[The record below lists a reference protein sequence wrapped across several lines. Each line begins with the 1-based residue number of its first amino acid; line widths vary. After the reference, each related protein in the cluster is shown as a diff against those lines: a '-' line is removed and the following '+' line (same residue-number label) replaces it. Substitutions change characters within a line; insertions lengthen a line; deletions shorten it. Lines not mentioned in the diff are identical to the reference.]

1 MALVVA
7 LAWRNLWR
15 NTRRTLLSAGAIAV
29 MVLLLIFALSMQFGG
44 YDAMVDHATGPSH
57 GHIQIQHPDYIDS
70 PRVRHLLEN
79 AESVAQTIRGRSDIR
94 GVATRAQSS
103 ALASAGEKTFGTLV
117 VGVEAEH
124 EPGVSWL
131 PGTVNEGRY
140 LSGAAGEAV
149 IGTLLANNLGIS
161 LGDELVLLG
170 VTPDDAMAVVVAQV
184 VGLLNSGTAA
194 IDRSLVHIPLALF
207 QEAFE
212 LDQAAH
218 SVAVMFDQYTDADD
232 HINALAAE
240 IGSSEGSTASAP
252 VTVADWRRLMP
263 EIESAIASDKVSS
276 SVMYSLLVVLVT
288 FSIANT
294 FVMMIFERTRE
305 FGTLLAM
312 GARPA
317 TLIGTIQLETLF
329 LTLLG
334 TAAGAILGIATA
346 YWVGQVGISLGSES
360 QQLLAQFQM
369 PERIYFGISWPAV
382 IGAPLIMIATT
393 QVAAYF
399 ASRRVR
405 SMAIVEA
412 IGEEL

>member
-29 MVLLLIFALSMQFGG
+29 MVVLLIFALSMQFGG
-44 YDAMVDHATGPSH
+44 YDAMVDHATGPSY
-57 GHIQIQHPDYIDS
+57 GHIQIQHPEYIDS
-70 PRVRHLLEN
+70 PRVRHLLQD
-79 AESVAQTIRGRSDIR
+79 AEAVAETIRTRPDIR

-131 PGTVNEGRY
+131 PGTVSEGRY
-140 LSGAAGEAV
+140 LSGATGEAV
-149 IGTLLANNLGIS
+149 IGRLLANNLGIA

-194 IDRSLVHIPLALF
+194 VDRSMVHIPLGLF

-212 LDQAAH
+212 IDAAAH
-218 SVAVMFDQYTDADD
+218 SVAVMFERYTDADD
-232 HINALAAE
+232 HLTALSHE
-240 IGSSEGSTASAP
+240 LGSTAGNAS
-252 VTVADWRRLMP
+252 VADWRRLMP

-276 SVMYSLLVVLVT
+276 LVMYSLLVILVT

-329 LTLLG
+329 LTLIG
-334 TAAGAILGIATA
+334 TAIGAILGVLAA
-346 YWVGQVGISLGSES
+346 YWVGQIGISLGSES

-369 PERIYFGISWPAV
+369 PERIFFGVSWPAV
-382 IGAPLIMIATT
+382 MGAPLIMVVTT
-393 QVAAYF
+393 QLAAYF

-405 SMAIVEA
+405 SMQIVEA

>member
-15 NTRRTLLSAGAIAV
+15 NARRTLLSAGAIAV

-44 YDAMVDHATGPSH
+44 YDAMVDHAAGPSH

-79 AESVAQTIRGRSDIR
+79 AETVAETIRGRSDIR

-131 PGTVNEGRY
+131 PGTVKEGRY

-232 HINALAAE
+232 HISALSAE
-240 IGSSEGSTASAP
+240 IGSSEGSAASPP

-334 TAAGAILGIATA
+334 TAAGVVLGIATA

-369 PERIYFGISWPAV
+369 PERIYFGVSWPAV